1 MGINLKKDCMPSL
14 STDVRRM
21 TRGLATLPEVSQEPL
36 KVKDK
41 GGRSQEDLLVVYC
54 FCICGDV
61 IRC

>member
-1 MGINLKKDCMPSL
+1 
-14 STDVRRM
+14 M

-41 GGRSQEDLLVVYC
+41 GGRSQEDLLVVYS